1 MVTIENGNHNNSLH
15 SNEEEEFEE
24 DNDKS
29 SSTINLIIDG
39 ISIKENDVVD
49 LETKVF
55 YFFNQSIWG

>member
-55 YFFNQSIWG
+55 YFFNQSI